1 MKFKRL
7 IYGSLL
13 SLSLFTTASLFSVV
27 AATNGIQKVY
37 TGKEC
42 LAAEFDKI
50 TGATSYTA
58 YIKGEDITSYQ
69 QIDSQ
74 LVRVTDDKV
83 RVDAVGLKAGTYSL
97 KFESNNSNSFIE
109 LTDITVEA
117 DDRSGYAH
125 YDPTTSDKMIS
136 TGIGAYNNNGT
147 LKDNADVIYVTEATK
162 NTVEYN
168 GVHGLG
174 NILHSSLSKPLAI
187 RIIGTIG
194 APTWNEIDYRR
205 DTNGTYNVG
214 NTTVTRSGAK
224 DYTLVIRGLED
235 AEKALGT
242 QTYNQSEL
250 VGVYNTLDTSKYDEL
265 DGLDSKLIYDKGV
278 YDSAWNMMTIDGN
291 SNITVEGIGS
301 DATIAQWGFNWKR
314 CSSIE
319 VKNLTFNDYPED
331 ACSFENSSQT
341 SNTDV
346 SKFTMSNLWIHNNT
360 FNSGNNNWDVSD
372 EQDKHEGDGATDFKG
387 LKNVTVSY
395 NHYYNNHKTGL
406 VGGDGTHHQ
415 ANFTFHHNW
424 YQANLA
430 RLPYGR
436 QANMHMYNNF
446 YDGTTDNNMQIHD
459 GAYAF
464 IENCYFKD
472 IAKTFEVKKNKT
484 TQAPA
489 IKSYNSIYDNC
500 SKDTGDYIT
509 KTDNRQL
516 EVTNDNF
523 VSSTFDIDSSLFYY
537 ENDKTDVTIMNSA
550 SELPTL
556 IPNVAG
562 AGKLNEYT
570 TYSVIGEEEVVL
582 APVYDNTSWATYLNE
597 DFSDSTMSITKTA
610 STPTSAGLYYR
621 ITKKDSAD
629 IDSNE
634 YNNVTIN
641 NNRVKVLDNSGD
653 GTIGDGESRT
663 TNAYYMFGT
672 DKYFNSGIVKYS
684 LEVEIPVNSKWKIIS
699 FINNSNAEL
708 ALYSDVDK
716 HLAIKYGDS
725 VTPIT
730 TSAYTS
736 GTYHIELEI
745 DYSSNKLSL
754 SVGNDKAT
762 ITNYNSGTI
771 KGLLFTTSAGGAR
784 TYYFDNVKIAV
795 KDTLKLGYQLGSY
808 TNNNTKYNALRII
821 GKIEFND
828 IYTNLDSI
836 DSITM
841 NIIIE
846 NANGVTTKTLNKD
859 ITDVYKSLKI
869 SDGTTITETGD
880 NLRYY
885 YSVIKGITSS
895 YSGYKIKASTTL
907 NLKNGVKV
915 ECSGFVYEIQ

>member
-1 MKFKRL
+1 MKFKKL

-27 AATNGIQKVY
+27 AATNGIQGVY

-58 YIKGEDITSYQ
+58 YIKGENITSYQ

-83 RVDAVGLKAGTYSL
+83 RVDAVGLRAGTYNL

-109 LTDITVEA
+109 LTDINVSA

-125 YDPTTSDKMIS
+125 YDPTTEDKMIE
-136 TGIGAYNNNGT
+136 TGIGAYNNDGT
-147 LKDNADVIYVTEATK
+147 LKTGADVIYVTEATK

-168 GVHGLG
+168 GVQGLG

-235 AEKALGT
+235 AEKVLGT

-265 DGLDSKLIYDKGV
+265 DGLDSQLIYNKGV

-360 FNSGNNNWDVSD
+360 FNSGKNNWDVSD

-537 ENDKTDVTIMNSA
+537 ENDKTDVTIMNDA

-556 IPNVAG
+556 IPQVAG
-562 AGKLNEYT
+562 AAKFKT
-570 TYSVIGEEEVVL
+570 ATYSVTGEEVVP
-582 APVYDNTSWATYLNE
+582 APVYDNTSIATYLDE
-597 DFSDSTMSITKTA
+597 DFSGDVVVNTA
-610 STPTSAGLYYR
+610 TSSSTPTTPGIYQYTNLSPASYTNNYVEKDANGLYIY
-621 ITKKDSAD
+621 
-629 IDSNE
+629 
-634 YNNVTIN
+634 
-641 NNRVKVLDNSGD
+641 DNSEKT
-653 GTIGDGESRT
+653 TI
-663 TNAYYMFGT
+663 AYYMFSNT
-672 DKYFNSGIVKYS
+672 VNSGKVVYTVNIKTGEKNGSNWNVVQFIGESSSITARSCGLTESAKNKWGYS
-684 LEVEIPVNSKWKIIS
+684 TDGGTTEYASDLDVAADTNYEIILTVDYTNNTTILFINDTEMTVEGWTQNKITGLKFVTADIATDRSFHVNSIS
-699 FINNSNAEL
+699 
-708 ALYSDVDK
+708 
-716 HLAIKYGDS
+716 
-725 VTPIT
+725 
-730 TSAYTS
+730 
-736 GTYHIELEI
+736 IEKVA
-745 DYSSNKLSL
+745 N
-754 SVGNDKAT
+754 
-762 ITNYNSGTI
+762 
-771 KGLLFTTSAGGAR
+771 
-784 TYYFDNVKIAV
+784 
-795 KDTLKLGYQLGSY
+795 LKLGYQLGSY

-828 IYTNLDSI
+828 IYANLDAIESI
-836 DSITM
+836 KM